1 MHRIVTNNFRQRY
14 NGNGNKF
21 PKSNTGS
28 IVESGKYVPQNA
40 KFLAWGIFLFFFIE
54 NGTLGLLP
62 RQFYFVYRNMRISDF
77 ILYFLI
83 FYSFY
88 CSSEYIELLKNKALI
103 IVYILLIYLIFQ
115 FLISAIT
122 YNQNFIEYFFR
133 LKAVWASFLIF
144 PFLLLLKRNG
154 LEYLVKLIF
163 PVAIVSNIFYILSA
177 ITGIT
182 FLPDTVVYKQGLPG
196 GLEIYRVYGGT
207 FYGDLYFLGFIYW
220 GIAKKFKFYQILFI
234 VLFVTPQILALG
246 RNAWVFFSF
255 TILLLIIWNTF
266 QKRDFKTLIR
276 QVFIFGI
283 ILVTLGYTFT
293 KILPGS
299 ENLLESIQVRALQG
313 QEDVKYQ
320 EGSYGERLA
329 NNSTLVEYWLQ
340 GNIAF
345 GVGMHPFWIINPQTA
360 EEAFLYWGFE
370 DLTWAPVL
378 VAYGLVG
385 FLIYCLFQIYFMYLA
400 FKAAKNSRE
409 SDVYTFF
416 ILMLLSS
423 LLFASFINFSYILFT
438 LYIFGIPSNI
448 SIYIAALIYKCETM
462 MRK

>member
-1 MHRIVTNNFRQRY
+1 MHRIITNNFRQRY
-14 NGNGNKF
+14 NGNGNNL
-21 PKSNTGS
+21 PETNTGS

-62 RQFYFVYRNMRISDF
+62 RQFYFIYRNVRISDL

-88 CSSEYIELLKNKALI
+88 CSSEYIELLKNRALLI
-103 IVYILLIYLIFQ
+103 IYILLIYLIFQ
-115 FLISAIT
+115 FLISVIT

-133 LKAVWASFLIF
+133 LKAVWESFLIF

-154 LEYLVKLIF
+154 LEYLIKLIL

-177 ITGIT
+177 ITGIA
-182 FLPDTVVYKQGLPG
+182 FLPETFVYKQELPG

-207 FYGDLYFLGFIYW
+207 FFGEIYFLGFIYW

-234 VLFVTPQILALG
+234 VLFATPQILALG
-246 RNAWVFFSF
+246 RSAWVFFSF
-255 TILLLIIWNTF
+255 TILILIIWNTF
-266 QKRDFKTLIR
+266 QKKDFKTLIK

-283 ILVTLGYTFT
+283 ILVALGYTFT
-293 KILPGS
+293 KILPNS
-299 ENLLESIQVRALQG
+299 EDLLESLQVRVLQG

-320 EGSYGERLA
+320 EGTYGSRLT
-329 NNSTLVEYWLQ
+329 NVSTLVEYWLQ

-345 GVGMHPFWIINPQTA
+345 GVGMHPFWVIYPQTA
-360 EEAFLYWGFE
+360 EEGILYWGFC
-370 DLTWAPVL
+370 DLNWAPVL

-385 FLIYCLFQIYFMYLA
+385 FLIYSLFQIYYIYLT
-400 FKAAKNSRE
+400 FKTVKNSRE
-409 SDVYTFF
+409 FDIYTFLV
-416 ILMLLSS
+416 LMLLCS
-423 LLFASFINFSYILFT
+423 LLFSSFINYSYVLFT
-438 LYIFGIPSNI
+438 LFIFGIPYI
-448 SIYIAALIYKCETM
+448 IGFYIAALIYKCETM
-462 MRK
+462 IRK